1 MGTLHVKKHPVIS
14 NFTMMKLKFK
24 KYLKDTAHNIL
35 PAKWLKY
42 KAKQKSPFPDH

>member
-35 PAKWLKY
+35 PAKWLKI
-42 KAKQKSPFPDH
+42 QSQTEIPIS